1 MDALISL
8 LILILVL
15 SPFPLVIGI
24 TVYIQKQR
32 KKKFQEIAVLL
43 NLQFQEKKTADLP
56 AIPGLSLLMN
66 FVDTFEWELLGKYN
80 DHEVNLHLITRGSG
94 KSSKVYTIV
103 EVFFEEAFDYEMQI
117 YKEQFY
123 HFIGKKLFGVQD
135 IQVGDE
141 KLDKELLIKGKN
153 EHAIKDLITD
163 RNIKEKILELFAL
176 YPEITIEDSRIIY
189 DAMGVKSNP
198 NMIKDLLEK
207 MTELAGLM
215 ANEDQFGMDNF

>member
-66 FVDTFEWELLGKYN
+66 FVDTFEWELLGK
-80 DHEVNLHLITRGSG
+80 
-94 KSSKVYTIV
+94 
-103 EVFFEEAFDYEMQI
+103 
-117 YKEQFY
+117 
-123 HFIGKKLFGVQD
+123 
-135 IQVGDE
+135 
-141 KLDKELLIKGKN
+141 
-153 EHAIKDLITD
+153 
-163 RNIKEKILELFAL
+163 
-176 YPEITIEDSRIIY
+176 
-189 DAMGVKSNP
+189 
-198 NMIKDLLEK
+198 
-207 MTELAGLM
+207 
-215 ANEDQFGMDNF
+215 